1 MNNIQNFGDMK
12 TLEMKRERQAVET
25 ARRMMGDRMEE
36 AFPYRLPRRLDLPD
50 PLVEPGSGSQEKEV
64 QKLRQQKTLQEIYF
78 SKDM

>member
-1 MNNIQNFGDMK
+1 MQNFGDLK
-12 TLEMKRERQAVET
+12 TLEMKRERQVVET

-36 AFPYRLPRRLDLPD
+36 ALPYRMPRLLERPE
-50 PLVEPGSGSQEKEV
+50 PLAEPGSGSQEKEV